1 MKEKKR
7 NQNRILLYTVLISLL
22 LHGLIMFVP
31 IQLSRDARE
40 EPMRVVRINPVEI
53 PHEQIVDEIEKST
66 NNEAPENT
74 RFLSKNN
81 KKVEQE
87 TKARNV
93 GPTKNQNSV
102 PPALNPDNQSAQV
115 KGIDKDTMLLSIR
128 KPNAELKTAEKKPE
142 QKLDMS
148 LMERSLASLNPSA
161 TDDYLPDVEES
172 NETLLN
178 TKQFLYYS
186 FYARIKEQLRMYW
199 GQHLKKAFDQR
210 YQTGGQPLV
219 DRDLIT
225 KLTIQLRNDG
235 ELKRVFIVSSSGYA
249 DVDEAAVK
257 AFEQASPFPN
267 PPSGMV
273 ERDGSVKLRWD
284 FIVQANTGNQIR
296 IFLSKQ

>member
-102 PPALNPDNQSAQV
+102 PPALNPDNQSA
-115 KGIDKDTMLLSIR
+115 
-128 KPNAELKTAEKKPE
+128 
-142 QKLDMS
+142 
-148 LMERSLASLNPSA
+148 
-161 TDDYLPDVEES
+161 
-172 NETLLN
+172 
-178 TKQFLYYS
+178 
-186 FYARIKEQLRMYW
+186 
-199 GQHLKKAFDQR
+199 
-210 YQTGGQPLV
+210 
-219 DRDLIT
+219 
-225 KLTIQLRNDG
+225 
-235 ELKRVFIVSSSGYA
+235 
-249 DVDEAAVK
+249 
-257 AFEQASPFPN
+257 
-267 PPSGMV
+267 
-273 ERDGSVKLRWD
+273 
-284 FIVQANTGNQIR
+284 
-296 IFLSKQ
+296 